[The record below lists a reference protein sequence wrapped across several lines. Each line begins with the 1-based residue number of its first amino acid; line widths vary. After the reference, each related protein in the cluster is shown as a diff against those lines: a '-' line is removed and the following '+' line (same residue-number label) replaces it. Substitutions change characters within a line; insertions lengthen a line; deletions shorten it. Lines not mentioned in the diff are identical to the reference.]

1 MKKAFE
7 VFRRDL
13 RRIFHSPVALVVVLG
28 IAVVPCLYAWIN
40 ILANWDPYENTGDV
54 PVAVVNQD
62 KAVTLES
69 TGSVCAGD
77 LMVDALKEN
86 TQIGW
91 RFTDEDEALE
101 GVRSGR
107 YYAAIVIPNDFT
119 GHLTGILSGSTEKA
133 KLKYYVNEKVNPIAP
148 KVTDAGASTIESQID
163 SKYIAKVGE
172 VVTEKV
178 GVALDKIAGDTDGA
192 LGRGSTTLGDVRT
205 ALSNVDSQLGDLQ
218 TSINSARDALNGAA
232 DKLDPLQGLGS
243 RVSGQLS
250 GARARLGETRSNA
263 DALLSDLNGRLGSA
277 SGSISSLS
285 SRATYDVSALSGDIA
300 SAQAQV
306 DGAIATLEAQV
317 REGESVR
324 DQLVRARDLLDAID
338 PVDPDSRSIKDRVRS
353 ELSGNIDTL
362 DGIVNEQRSK
372 IDELKALS
380 EKIKASVQE
389 VKGLSGT
396 INDRVQA
403 ATSALSTTQNETV
416 TSTLTKVN
424 QVLDTFAERGQ
435 ELETAATLVD
445 PVISQASSL
454 SRRLAEALSKTGGA
468 LDGTRKT
475 VQDLNTDVSNIESE
489 LSAIRASSAWQ
500 AVKGVSGAT
509 PEGVSDFLSAPVDVN
524 QVALFPVENYASG
537 VAPFFTSLALWVG
550 GIALVAIFK
559 LEVDEE
565 GVGRVRP
572 WQAYFGRWLL
582 FVLVGVLQAVIC
594 VTGDLVIGIQCAHPW
609 ALYLSAIV
617 ASFAFVNVI
626 YALSVAFKHLGKA
639 LAFTLVIL
647 QVPGS
652 AGTYP
657 IEMMPP
663 FFQAIGPWLPF
674 TYSNNAMREA
684 IAGLYGSNLAF
695 NLVMLLVFVIP
706 AILVGVTARGHLVN
720 VNALFDHRLRETDHL
735 AVSEPVAIEGNHYR
749 LATVVKAY
757 HSPREYRAT
766 FDERSAAFERA
777 YPGLV
782 RGGILA
788 LFLLPLFFFLLMLV
802 LDAQLPTIALLVV
815 ALILIYS
822 FLIVVEYFHDRVAHK
837 RALTDMPREE
847 LREVLN
853 DTLRDELMPFAPIDK
868 VLERQEERRERQEE
882 RREGRRE
889 RVEQLQERQG
899 QVIDAIRQRVLPH
912 DDASTDAAAEKS
924 EPPSPD
930 ATDASGAT
938 DPAQDSES
946 ERGGDA

>member
-13 RRIFHSPVALVVVLG
+13 RRIFRSPVALVVVIG

-40 ILANWDPYENTGDV
+40 VLANWDPYENTSDV

-119 GHLTGILSGSTEKA
+119 SHLTGVLSGSTEKA

-362 DGIVNEQRSK
+362 DGIVNE
-372 IDELKALS
+372 
-380 EKIKASVQE
+380 
-389 VKGLSGT
+389 
-396 INDRVQA
+396 
-403 ATSALSTTQNETV
+403 
-416 TSTLTKVN
+416 
-424 QVLDTFAERGQ
+424 
-435 ELETAATLVD
+435 
-445 PVISQASSL
+445 
-454 SRRLAEALSKTGGA
+454 
-468 LDGTRKT
+468 
-475 VQDLNTDVSNIESE
+475 
-489 LSAIRASSAWQ
+489 
-500 AVKGVSGAT
+500 
-509 PEGVSDFLSAPVDVN
+509 
-524 QVALFPVENYASG
+524 
-537 VAPFFTSLALWVG
+537 
-550 GIALVAIFK
+550 
-559 LEVDEE
+559 
-565 GVGRVRP
+565 
-572 WQAYFGRWLL
+572 
-582 FVLVGVLQAVIC
+582 
-594 VTGDLVIGIQCAHPW
+594 
-609 ALYLSAIV
+609 
-617 ASFAFVNVI
+617 
-626 YALSVAFKHLGKA
+626 
-639 LAFTLVIL
+639 
-647 QVPGS
+647 
-652 AGTYP
+652 
-657 IEMMPP
+657 
-663 FFQAIGPWLPF
+663 
-674 TYSNNAMREA
+674 
-684 IAGLYGSNLAF
+684 
-695 NLVMLLVFVIP
+695 
-706 AILVGVTARGHLVN
+706 
-720 VNALFDHRLRETDHL
+720 
-735 AVSEPVAIEGNHYR
+735 
-749 LATVVKAY
+749 
-757 HSPREYRAT
+757 
-766 FDERSAAFERA
+766 
-777 YPGLV
+777 
-782 RGGILA
+782 
-788 LFLLPLFFFLLMLV
+788 
-802 LDAQLPTIALLVV
+802 
-815 ALILIYS
+815 
-822 FLIVVEYFHDRVAHK
+822 
-837 RALTDMPREE
+837 
-847 LREVLN
+847 
-853 DTLRDELMPFAPIDK
+853 
-868 VLERQEERRERQEE
+868 
-882 RREGRRE
+882 
-889 RVEQLQERQG
+889 
-899 QVIDAIRQRVLPH
+899 
-912 DDASTDAAAEKS
+912 
-924 EPPSPD
+924 
-930 ATDASGAT
+930 
-938 DPAQDSES
+938 
-946 ERGGDA
+946 

>member
-13 RRIFHSPVALVVVLG
+13 RRIFRSPVALVVVIG

-40 ILANWDPYENTGDV
+40 VLANWDPYENTSDV
-54 PVAVVNQD
+54 PVAVVNRD

-372 IDELKALS
+372 IEELKALS

-454 SRRLAEALSKTGGA
+454 SRRLAEALNKTGGA

-475 VQDLNTDVSNIESE
+475 VQDLNTEVSNIESE

-500 AVKGVSGAT
+500 TIKGVSGAT
-509 PEGVSDFLSAPVDVN
+509 SEGVSDFLSAPVDVN

-617 ASFAFVNVI
+617 ASFAFVNII

-695 NLVMLLVFVIP
+695 NLAMLLVFVIP
-706 AILVGVTARGHLVN
+706 AILIGVTARGHLVN

-757 HSPREYRAT
+757 HTPREYRAT

-788 LFLLPLFFFLLMLV
+788 LFLLPLFFFLLMLF

-822 FLIVVEYFHDRVAHK
+822 FLIVVEYFHDRIAHK

-868 VLERQEERRERQEE
+868 VLERQDERRERQEE
-882 RREGRRE
+882 RREERRE

-912 DDASTDAAAEKS
+912 DDAFTDAAAEKS
-924 EPPSPD
+924 EAPSSD
-930 ATDASGAT
+930 ATDAPSAT
-938 DPAQDSES
+938 DTAQDSES